1 MSDMISELEA
11 KATKADVN
19 EMRLF
24 FDSQLVT

>member
-1 MSDMISELEA
+1 MSDMISELET
-11 KATKADVN
+11 KATKTDVN